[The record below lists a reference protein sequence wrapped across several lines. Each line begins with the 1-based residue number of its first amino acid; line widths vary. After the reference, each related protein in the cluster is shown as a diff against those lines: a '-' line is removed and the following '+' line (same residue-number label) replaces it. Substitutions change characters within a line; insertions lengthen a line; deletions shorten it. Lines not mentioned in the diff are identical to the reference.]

1 MGNGMQKG
9 FTLIELMIAIAI
21 IGVLAA
27 VAFPAYQTYVAKSQ
41 VAVALSEIAPTK
53 IAIELALGSG
63 SLTDDVHA
71 TTLDALSPFGLT
83 GESSARCDSFKI
95 TIAAATGQTVV
106 QCVLTGSGSI
116 NGKAIQLWRSADRS
130 SAAGTWTCKT
140 NVDDKFKPMACIVDS
155 SLIVF

>member
-1 MGNGMQKG
+1 MRNARANG

-41 VAVALSEIAPTK
+41 VAAALSEIAPTK
-53 IAIELALGSG
+53 IAIELALSTG
-63 SLTDDVHA
+63 SLTDNVQA

-83 GESSARCDSFKI
+83 GESSARCGSFKI
-95 TIAAATGQTVV
+95 IISAASGQAAV
-106 QCVLTGSGSI
+106 QCVLIGPGSI
-116 NGKAIQLWRSADRS
+116 NGKAIQLQRSADRS
-130 SAAGTWTCKT
+130 SAAGTWSCKT
-140 NVDDKFKPMACIVDS
+140 NVDDKFKPLACIVDS

>member
-41 VAVALSEIAPTK
+41 VATALSEIAPTK

-95 TIAAATGQTVV
+95 
-106 QCVLTGSGSI
+106 
-116 NGKAIQLWRSADRS
+116 S
-130 SAAGTWTCKT
+130 SVRL
-140 NVDDKFKPMACIVDS
+140 NRVNLQRKPILAWPGGRFYLVPI
-155 SLIVF
+155 